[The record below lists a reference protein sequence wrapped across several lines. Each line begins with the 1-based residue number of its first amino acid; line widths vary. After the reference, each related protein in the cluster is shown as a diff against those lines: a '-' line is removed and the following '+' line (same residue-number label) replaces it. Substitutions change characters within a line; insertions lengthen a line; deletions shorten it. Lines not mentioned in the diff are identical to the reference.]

1 MFITLEGGEGT
12 GKSTQAKLLEQYLKS
27 KGIDVVLTREP
38 GGSIGAESIRELL
51 VTGDVNKWST
61 ATEVLLMYAA
71 RSDHFEKL
79 IRPALQN
86 NQWVIC
92 DRFLDS
98 TLAYQGY
105 AKGFDLNF
113 LNILYQKI
121 IGEIKPDITFIFDVD
136 VEAGLNRANVR
147 INSANSNEGR
157 FESMDLN
164 FHKLVRNGFL
174 HIAAQNPERCKVINA
189 GLPIDAVYAQVIE
202 SLKPIIERKLS
213 SSDH

>member
-38 GGSIGAESIRELL
+38 GGSIGAETIRELL
-51 VTGDVNKWST
+51 VTGDVGKWST
-61 ATEVLLMYAA
+61 NTEVLLMFAA

-79 IRPALQN
+79 IRPALLAKK
-86 NQWVIC
+86 WVIC
-92 DRFLDS
+92 DRFFDS

-105 AKGFDLNF
+105 GKGFDLNF
-113 LNILYQKI
+113 LNLLYQKI
-121 IGEIKPDITFIFDVD
+121 IGETKPDITFIFDIE
-136 VEAGLNRANVR
+136 VEAGLNRANDR

-157 FESMDLN
+157 FENMDMN

-174 HIAAQNPERCKVINA
+174 HIAAQNPERCKIVNA
-189 GLPIDAVYAQVIE
+189 GLPIDAVYTQVIRHI
-202 SLKPIIERKLS
+202 KI
-213 SSDH
+213 